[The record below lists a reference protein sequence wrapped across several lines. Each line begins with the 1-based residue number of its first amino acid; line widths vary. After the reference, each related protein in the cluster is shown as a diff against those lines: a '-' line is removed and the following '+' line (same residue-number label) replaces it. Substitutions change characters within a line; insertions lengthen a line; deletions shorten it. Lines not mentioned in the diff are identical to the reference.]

1 MNQKRSYR
9 DYLNK
14 TFLEELNYKIWTT
27 KGCRFNSSSR
37 LIKTGKLSNL
47 AINMISVYLTIAGL
61 LTVYNIN
68 SKIIED
74 DLLAYLITSLSILA
88 LVFGQIENSKN
99 YTLKAKEFHSCGL
112 ELSEIYNK
120 LRIFKT
126 LEENPSQERKTQFTE
141 EISKSYQKV
150 LEKYDNHLQIDNKIF
165 KSKTAKYH
173 ELNILQIIKY
183 NLEYYFHSYFLYHF
197 LIIFPAFLIVI
208 LIIYRN

>member
-1 MNQKRSYR
+1 MVQ
-9 DYLNK
+9 
-14 TFLEELNYKIWTT
+14 IC
-27 KGCRFNSSSR
+27 G
-37 LIKTGKLSNL
+37 G
-47 AINMISVYLTIAGL
+47 
-61 LTVYNIN
+61 
-68 SKIIED
+68 II
-74 DLLAYLITSLSILA
+74 LITSLSILA

-197 LIIFPAFLIVI
+197 LWLD
-208 LIIYRN
+208 LC